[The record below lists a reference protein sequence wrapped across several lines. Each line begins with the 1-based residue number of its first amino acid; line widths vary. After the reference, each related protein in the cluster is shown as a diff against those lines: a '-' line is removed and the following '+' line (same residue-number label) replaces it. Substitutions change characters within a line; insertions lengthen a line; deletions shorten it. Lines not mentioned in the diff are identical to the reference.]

1 MSIDSPM
8 AFTLTIVNS
17 CSCIFGSLGNLALI
31 TVILLH
37 KQLHGA
43 SEILLMSL
51 AFADLVSCSVY
62 LPLLLI
68 RINSNEKL
76 PTEMNQSRRA
86 IGQAAAVCGSLN
98 LLMLTVDR
106 LIFFYRP
113 LRYNYWMRKRTV
125 ATIIMLIY
133 GISLFVGFYAYFD
146 MITSQYPKVALVGVP
161 LLIFFVLHYA
171 ICRLAQV
178 HRNQV
183 TNQEQS
189 LQHNYSINS
198 SALVQARR
206 NVRTVMLFGILYLL
220 TWLPVT
226 VFQLWRSVTNHHDPE
241 SFQKYF
247 YLLLTIQQI
256 SACID
261 PYLCCYRNNKV
272 KAVLR
277 KFVQI
282 RKYLKVQGMSS
293 SHANTSLTSLSYGL
307 ETRVAKPAVVSE
319 HLGNILQNKAL
330 DPSNGNTNN
339 SESSDRILEISKN
352 TERASSNE
360 YESFESIYKITNN
373 NVDFTNLS
381 LFHSTGRESKLKEVR
396 QSVGNNVDESL
407 DGNKDMFCVEHPAVD
422 KRERLENIHNSSGL
436 ETQAEDDTIHSE
448 LNTNTD
454 LIDGQITENFSL
466 NKFIGSQKVNNQD
479 KEEEVDS
486 LATNELPSNFSKT
499 KKLSDTK
506 QNEEKHLEL
515 SLAQSL
521 GMEQSLEE
529 FSEQSLE
536 SLELEEPLEQSL

>member
-1 MSIDSPM
+1 MMKEISTADFMPIDSPM
-8 AFTLTIVNS
+8 SFILSVINS
-17 CSCIFGSLGNLALI
+17 LSCIFGSLGNLALI
-31 TVILLH
+31 MVILLH

-51 AFADLVSCSVY
+51 AFADFVACSVY

-178 HRNQV
+178 HRNQM
-183 TNQEQS
+183 TNQQQS

-198 SALVQARR
+198 SAMLQARR

-226 VFQLWRSVTNHHDPE
+226 VFQLWRSVTNYHDPE

-272 KAVLR
+272 KAVFR

-282 RKYLKVQGMSS
+282 RKYLKVRTLSSSPVKTTSVSLSDGLDS
-293 SHANTSLTSLSYGL
+293 SHAGL
-307 ETRVAKPAVVSE
+307 NEKPAV
-319 HLGNILQNKAL
+319 I
-330 DPSNGNTNN
+330 
-339 SESSDRILEISKN
+339 SESLERILKISSN
-352 TERASSNE
+352 TERASPNE
-360 YESFESIYKITNN
+360 YQSFESIYKIRNINLHCDNKSTESSEIKETNLSSVKNTASVN
-373 NVDFTNLS
+373 NVDKNM
-381 LFHSTGRESKLKEVR
+381 HDKQCEVEKL
-396 QSVGNNVDESL
+396 
-407 DGNKDMFCVEHPAVD
+407 
-422 KRERLENIHNSSGL
+422 
-436 ETQAEDDTIHSE
+436 
-448 LNTNTD
+448 
-454 LIDGQITENFSL
+454 
-466 NKFIGSQKVNNQD
+466 
-479 KEEEVDS
+479 
-486 LATNELPSNFSKT
+486 
-499 KKLSDTK
+499 
-506 QNEEKHLEL
+506 LEL
-515 SLAQSL
+515 SLEQSSEL
-521 GMEQSLEE
+521 EESIEQSLEYT
-529 FSEQSLE
+529 SEQSLE
-536 SLELEEPLEQSL
+536 QSSGESSEQSLEQSLKGSLERTLEQSITYVEKDYQSSNDLK